1 MRLSED
7 PERDARFHSGAF
19 RPSEAIPL
27 LQYKSTAKMVIVMFR
42 VVFPALVFATFA
54 LCGTTMAEAGS
65 HAARYALSCGKAV
78 AASPFQPASRF
89 ASRASGG
96 LLQIRDVRSAGGGGN
111 GCWSACFSDFDECMG
126 IRTKNLCVSRVKTC
140 LETCDRLSNRPGM

>member
-1 MRLSED
+1 
-7 PERDARFHSGAF
+7 
-19 RPSEAIPL
+19 
-27 LQYKSTAKMVIVMFR
+27 MVTVMFR

-54 LCGTTMAEAGS
+54 LSGSTMAEAGPD
-65 HAARYALSCGKAV
+65 AARYAHSCGKAV
-78 AASPFQPASRF
+78 AASPFQPASPF

-96 LLQIRDVRSAGGGGN
+96 LLQIRDVRSAAGGGGN